1 MNRHLR
7 SLRLTEIDRALK
19 LASPWLTEHAS
30 ILEIGAGCGHQ
41 AAELHR
47 RGFRVTAI
55 DVTPCKPPD
64 PSEFSVELYDG
75 KHIPLTDHSVDIIFS
90 SNTLEHIAEISEF
103 LIELRKVLAEGGIA
117 IHIVPSATWRFWTT
131 LAHFPYLLFSLIRTV
146 LPDTSKPVRTAS
158 AQNHRGVR
166 LFRALFPHHHGEHG
180 NLITEHFS
188 FRRQTWE
195 ALFNKTGWTILQYD
209 HNHLF
214 YTGYSLLEEYMPID
228 LRSRIAALIG
238 GSCHI
243 FILKP

>member
-64 PSEFSVELYDG
+64 TSEFSVELYDG

-166 LFRALFPHHHGEHG
+166 LFRALFPHHHGEHRADDQRAAG
-180 NLITEHFS
+180 DDPH
-188 FRRQTWE
+188 RQGE
-195 ALFNKTGWTILQYD
+195 DDPHAHVPRLRDVQGAPGR
-209 HNHLF
+209 HL
-214 YTGYSLLEEYMPID
+214 
-228 LRSRIAALIG
+228 AAA
-238 GSCHI
+238 HADDA
-243 FILKP
+243 